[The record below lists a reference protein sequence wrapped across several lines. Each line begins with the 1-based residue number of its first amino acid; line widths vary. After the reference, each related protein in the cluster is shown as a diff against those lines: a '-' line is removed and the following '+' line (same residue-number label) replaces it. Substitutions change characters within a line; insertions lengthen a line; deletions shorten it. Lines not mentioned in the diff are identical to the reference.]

1 MDRERLKLIIK
12 NIELLLGQLKVEL
25 LSENISTS
33 IDEIGDLS
41 DYDEVF
47 DDQSEI

>member
-1 MDRERLKLIIK
+1 VDRERLKLIIK

-25 LSENISTS
+25 LSENISTP
-33 IDEIGDLS
+33 IDEISDLS